1 MILMRDPIA
10 NSVNTSIRKNSGMT
24 ILMLASIIGSVILAV
39 IPPLVL
45 GRLVDSL
52 AEGSGISLQN
62 ALYYFLLLVLSGFLE
77 SVRGGLITIFGQKVT
92 HQLRS
97 DLAAKLQRLPASAF
111 AEKGSGETGSL
122 FVNDVNTVETLFD
135 EGIISMFT
143 DLAEIV
149 SILFVIFTRSSG
161 LGILL
166 LIALP
171 FLFLLTRH
179 FQKSMLKAQKNYR
192 EAVARTAQQIPE
204 SLKNH
209 RLIRVLNLERYMAFR
224 YNHAIQDGFD
234 AMEKS
239 NFYDS
244 IYSPIILTVSALI
257 TAIMMILSASG
268 GRWQA
273 FFGMSVGTAVA
284 VIAYVGKIFDPLESI
299 GMEIQNIQ
307 SAAAGLVRIRT
318 FLNLPEEASLED
330 GMIDES
336 KPPVFAEH
344 VTFGYD
350 PETIILNDFSLE
362 LKQGEMATLI
372 GRTGA
377 GKSTFFKLL
386 LGLYEPQK
394 GKISIYGAEPATIRE
409 QDRRLLF
416 GYAEQQFHPI
426 PGTIRDQITLN
437 DPRINEEKV
446 QKAID
451 LCNLRMVVQSLPEG
465 LDTPY
470 ESASLSQGQIQL
482 LSIARAAAADPKIL
496 LLDEITANLDSNTE
510 AALMT
515 AMKNASKDR
524 TVLSISHRLYEEAG
538 GRKIPIQAQAD

>member
-1 MILMRDPIA
+1 
-10 NSVNTSIRKNSGMT
+10 MT

-52 AEGSGISLQN
+52 AGGNGISLN
-62 ALYYFLLLVLSGFLE
+62 EALYYFLLLALSGFLE
-77 SVRGGLITIFGQKVT
+77 SLRGGLITIFGQKVT

-97 DLAAKLQRLPASAF
+97 DLAAKLQRLPASLF
-111 AEKGSGETGSL
+111 TEQGSGGTGSL
-122 FVNDVNTVETLFD
+122 FVNDVDTVETLFD

-149 SILFVIFTRSSG
+149 SILIVIFTRSSG

-179 FQKSMLKAQKNYR
+179 FQKSMLRAQKSYR

-209 RLIRVLNLERYMAFR
+209 RLIRVLHLERYMASR

-307 SAAAGLVRIRT
+307 SAAAGLSRIRA
-318 FLNLPEEASLED
+318 FLNLPELSLEQNGTLD
-330 GMIDES
+330 PS
-336 KPPVFAEH
+336 KPPVSAEH

-350 PETIILNDFSLE
+350 PKTIILNDFSLK

-386 LGLYEPQK
+386 LGLYEPQQ
-394 GKISIYGAEPATIRE
+394 GRIRIYGAEPETIPE
-409 QDRRLLF
+409 SERRPLY

-446 QKAID
+446 QKVID
-451 LCNLRMVVQSLPEG
+451 LCNLRGVIQSLPEG

-470 ESASLSQGQIQL
+470 ESAQLSQGQIQL

-538 GRKIPIQAQAD
+538 GRRIPVGTQSE

>member
-24 ILMLASIIGSVILAV
+24 ILMLASIIGSVILAL

-209 RLIRVLNLERYMAFR
+209 RLIRVLNLERYMASR

-524 TVLSISHRLYEEAG
+524 TVLSISHRL
-538 GRKIPIQAQAD
+538 